1 MNYKEIKELND
12 SIQSGISKY
21 AQDALLAYK
30 INESL
35 KVPQGVSMKDY
46 VMNQMYDFPSED
58 ITEQK
63 VQSGWGEDRLDK
75 NMVFP
80 GELYNLEENRAQ
92 RQKAISQFANGVFKG
107 VITAGTTFADGVAGT
122 VMGVLNL
129 GYDAINGNIDSWT
142 DAGNSFINNPFSAA
156 MHDVQEWSEKIAP
169 NHYTEYEK
177 NAPWYKNIFTAN
189 FIGDKFLKNTGF
201 MIGAAYSGK
210 LAVGLGAKALHLK
223 KARDAFKGM
232 VYTSSGKALKSSKD
246 IYKAYLT
253 GDAFMD
259 GVKLTEDLGKAAKK
273 LRNSEWG
280 LKLFGAT
287 NAAMGEGRIEA
298 ISNIEPIRETLTM
311 KNDEDLAVAT
321 QAIQNELFEKHPE
334 WFSIVQNDAGMKM
347 QLTDP
352 KGIEE
357 YNKRFSLIRKQYEER
372 QAEIE
377 KLSAAASNQIFL
389 FNLPLLT
396 AGDLFQFGKFLMGG
410 YSTNRIASSFIK
422 GSIKEGFSVAPGT
435 MKTALKMAARPLIEG
450 QEEMTQAGISEGAGI
465 HAIKKYDNFYEK
477 QIDPDAEEDIVSLV
491 NSLSEGLKDTYS
503 DPQEWEQFFI
513 GALTS
518 VLGIPSFTRT
528 NDGKIK
534 VGVSG
539 DFWDV
544 RREAKQNIETANTIV
559 DYLNKRIQ
567 DKDFLNYYRGIIRH
581 NSYEKDMN
589 TALEGSDPF
598 QYKNAELSQF
608 VSDAIMFENAGRI
621 QDLYDTIEEAGE
633 VSEGDIESIRTLTTD
648 KISGKSPYDGMS
660 DKQIVDKIN
669 KNISDYKEL
678 LDKYVEVS
686 NNLKATYGI
695 DMTAPIL
702 QEMTWSLMN
711 IDDLEYRFRNL
722 YDKVVQELGIKEKI
736 IEEELTPADVILSL
750 SDSESM
756 KVLDELKKYRKT
768 DPEATQ
774 LFKDIGDL
782 KSILK
787 SRADFINKYQKLS
800 IDPSSFNEQI
810 KKSEDKTVKK
820 KTAKTNKQAKEI
832 LASARSPKEYRK
844 VKSDLLSSGKY
855 TQQNIGK
862 IENELIEEKNE
873 IPIKTRNIRNFAD
886 GVISRISNS
895 PISRKTKADAVE
907 IINKA
912 AENADSYEEML
923 SPDSPYLTDENLF
936 YNDTNPRSESAEQ
949 DTIRFIEAQAALSS
963 AIQEQLKEEQINMQS
978 SVFTVKE
985 NESSVKKKET
995 VRTNPKDNTSGG
1007 VKAKPVSEHLA
1018 MSDSAIVEED
1028 PFEAPIV
1035 EDNTQIEPEESKQHY
1050 LKNEKTPEVQN
1061 IQDVPDKTYT
1071 YWESALSK
1079 YLFSALNHHDPQYI
1093 ELGDTEK
1100 VREFLNNPDFPDFSK
1115 VYNYLKSKGAFEYV
1129 DNGNVKIGDI
1139 IHLAIDPSFDSNQ
1152 VLLVKRLEE
1161 GVQIIGVLNKDK
1173 RYENLDVIIDKVRED
1188 FKKADPNKFFISD
1201 YSTKVWRVTE
1211 GYPLMINAFTN
1222 LKNITNN
1229 AIFAVV
1235 HNGSWALG
1243 KYSGSSKDFDTA
1255 PYMSNKNG
1263 EVYVAVKTPKSSPK
1277 YYMRKVDIRYFR
1289 KDDLNIEE
1297 LRNTESGQAIL
1308 KSLENIFADMIKAST
1323 QKELNTAV
1331 KNLNDILYVGG
1342 LTVRLSKDEK
1352 SIIFSRTMLDDSG
1365 NPVKEGIG
1373 DGRLANKQIFIQ
1385 RVDKASPTAIP
1396 VILDIIYDQGFKFQ
1410 VKKELIN
1417 NPEYNR
1423 KLIEAGIVMTDLFS
1437 MHTEGARVLLDPIK
1451 ETKSSNQPV
1460 KISEQKHTQDN
1471 SKPVN
1476 NTNENIF
1483 GGQEEQ
1489 YYDDNENTVKS
1500 AYMADGGTILGIPV
1514 KIFANPV
1521 YTSYGRKTPAL
1532 AGYQYGIKFPNNHT
1546 VVVRGIN
1553 PKISLKEAVGLF
1565 KQMFEG
1571 PVLKAYTQ
1579 EKLDKA
1585 VSEFKKISALPV
1597 YTVTEN
1603 KVDYNAVR
1611 DGIFHLREVDEQEE
1625 SSLFDLNEEIEQVKK
1640 MLPNIPIHVIDK
1652 LIEIEEKK
1660 AWGMF
1665 NNAGITLSNIAAE
1678 GTAYHEAF
1686 HAVFSLGLN
1695 LVERVELISEAAK
1708 DSGLTDSVEIQEW
1721 LAERFREYTINQKT
1735 KTIGQKIRDFFK
1747 KLLTYVHI
1755 IKDTQPYRYYIFKK
1769 IIDREY
1775 KKTELSEDFLNGTM
1789 LRAEEYTPEII
1800 GIVREGMKKG
1810 LVTINEA
1817 GKLILYA
1824 KPGVLS
1830 ELNERQWVHVRTR
1843 TFKEWFGDW
1852 ENDPENASKV
1862 INPTT
1867 GEPLVVY
1874 HKSTAKGFSEFNLD
1888 KSLKKEVSKSYT
1900 FHFGSEQAAKEINTF
1915 GYEGDI
1921 YQNFLSI
1928 KNPVDLEDSIQEYAN
1943 NMINYFHSEKAAE
1956 KYGKRLSDDLF
1967 YKTREII
1974 TDFYESDERKR
1985 EAVKEV
1991 LDYMGFDGIRYINNV
2006 EDPGSISYSVPT
2018 SNQIKDAWKNNGNYD
2033 IRETNTLLREVNVTN
2048 ITANVN
2054 SENLK
2059 KLGYSEE
2066 FIKNA
2071 TPEMI
2076 EAAIQCK

>member
-21 AQDALLAYK
+21 AQDALFAYK

-35 KVPQGVSMKDY
+35 KVPQEVSMKDY

-122 VMGVLNL
+122 VLGVLNL

-232 VYTSSGKALKSSKD
+232 VHTSSGEALKSSKD

-253 GDAFMD
+253 GDAFID

-280 LKLFGAT
+280 LKIFGAT

-298 ISNIEPIRETLTM
+298 ISNIEPIRESLTK

-321 QAIQNELFEKHPE
+321 QAIQNELFEEHPE

-347 QLTDP
+347 QLTNP

-357 YNKRFSLIRKQYEER
+357 YNKRSSFIRKQYEER

-410 YSTNRIASSFIK
+410 YSTNKIASSFIK

-435 MKTALKMAARPLIEG
+435 AKTAFKMAARPLIEG

-465 HAIKKYDNFYEK
+465 HAIKKYDNFYER

-491 NSLSEGLKDTYS
+491 NSLSEGLRDTYS

-518 VLGIPSFTRT
+518 VLGIPSFTKT

-544 RREAKQNIETANTIV
+544 RRETRQNIETANTII
-559 DYLNKRIQ
+559 DYLNNRIQ

-589 TALEGSDPF
+589 TALEGSDTF

-633 VSEGDIESIRTLTTD
+633 VSEEDIESIRTLTTD

-660 DKQIVDKIN
+660 DKQIMDKIN

-686 NNLKATYGI
+686 NNLKATYGV

-711 IDDLEYRFRNL
+711 IDNLEDRFKNL
-722 YDKVVQELGIKEKI
+722 YNKVVRELGINEEIIKED
-736 IEEELTPADVILSL
+736 LTPADVILSL

-756 KVLDELKKYRKT
+756 KILDNLKKYRKT
-768 DPEATQ
+768 DPKATQ
-774 LFKDIGDL
+774 VSKDIEDL
-782 KSILK
+782 KSIFK
-787 SRADFINKYQKLS
+787 ARTDFINKYQKLS

-844 VKSDLLSSGKY
+844 AKSDLLASGKY
-855 TQQNIGK
+855 TQQNIDK

-895 PISRKTKADAVE
+895 SISRKTKSDAIE

-949 DTIRFIEAQAALSS
+949 DTVRFMEAQAALSN

-985 NESSVKKKET
+985 NEPSVKKKET

-1035 EDNTQIEPEESKQHY
+1035 EENPQSEPEESKQND
-1050 LKNEKTPEVQN
+1050 LKKEKTPEVQN
-1061 IQDVPDKTYT
+1061 TQDVPDKTYT

-1079 YLFSALNHHDPQYI
+1079 YLLSALDHHEYI

-1100 VREFLNNPDFPDFSK
+1100 VRMYLNNPDFPDFSK
-1115 VYNYLKSKGAFEYV
+1115 LYNYLKSKGAFEYV

-1161 GVQIIGVLNKDK
+1161 GVQVIGVLNKDK

-1201 YSTKVWRVTE
+1201 YSTKAWRVTE
-1211 GYPLMINAFTN
+1211 GYPITRDAFTN
-1222 LKNITNN
+1222 LNDVTNN

-1263 EVYVAVKTPKSSPK
+1263 GVYVAVKTPKSSPK
-1277 YYMRKVDIRYFR
+1277 YYMREVDIRYFR

-1297 LRNTESGQAIL
+1297 LRNTKSGQSIL

-1365 NPVKEGIG
+1365 NPVKEDIG
-1373 DGRLANKQIFIQ
+1373 DGRLANKQEFIQ
-1385 RVDKASPTAIP
+1385 RIDKASPTAIP
-1396 VILDIIYDQGFKFQ
+1396 DILNIIYDQGFKFQ

-1423 KLIEAGIVMTDLFS
+1423 KLIEAGIFETDLSS

-1451 ETKSSNQPV
+1451 ETKSFNQSV
-1460 KISEQKHTQDN
+1460 KISEQENTQNN
-1471 SKPVN
+1471 SKSAN
-1476 NTNENIF
+1476 NTDENIF
-1483 GGQEEQ
+1483 GGQKEQ
-1489 YYDDNENTVKS
+1489 YYDDNENTVKN
-1500 AYMADGGTILGIPV
+1500 AYMAEGGTILGISV

-1571 PVLKAYTQ
+1571 PVSKAYTK

-1585 VSEFKKISALPV
+1585 ISEFKKISALPV
-1597 YTVTEN
+1597 YTITEN

-1611 DGIFHLREVDEQEE
+1611 DGIFHLREVDEQED
-1625 SSLFDLNEEIEQVKK
+1625 SPHFDLNEEIEQVKK
-1640 MLPNIPIHVIDK
+1640 MLPNISIHVIDK

-1695 LVERVELISEAAK
+1695 DSEKQRLLDEAMK
-1708 DSGLTDSVEIQEW
+1708 ESGLTDAFETEEW
-1721 LAERFREYTINQKT
+1721 LAERFREFVINQNT
-1735 KTIGQKIRDFFK
+1735 KSTGGKIKELFR
-1747 KLLTYVHI
+1747 KLLDLIRGIFKVT
-1755 IKDTQPYRYYIFKK
+1755 PYRYSVYKNIVQG
-1769 IIDREY
+1769 EY
-1775 KKTELSEDFLNGTM
+1775 SDINLSGTELEIRLREARDLINDTKKFLNNYNFND
-1789 LRAEEYTPEII
+1789 L
-1800 GIVREGMKKG
+1800 
-1810 LVTINEA
+1810 IN
-1817 GKLILYA
+1817 
-1824 KPGVLS
+1824 S
-1830 ELNERQWVHVRTR
+1830 
-1843 TFKEWFGDW
+1843 
-1852 ENDPENASKV
+1852 
-1862 INPTT
+1862 
-1867 GEPLVVY
+1867 
-1874 HKSTAKGFSEFNLD
+1874 
-1888 KSLKKEVSKSYT
+1888 
-1900 FHFGSEQAAKEINTF
+1900 
-1915 GYEGDI
+1915 
-1921 YQNFLSI
+1921 
-1928 KNPVDLEDSIQEYAN
+1928 
-1943 NMINYFHSEKAAE
+1943 
-1956 KYGKRLSDDLF
+1956 
-1967 YKTREII
+1967 
-1974 TDFYESDERKR
+1974 
-1985 EAVKEV
+1985 
-1991 LDYMGFDGIRYINNV
+1991 
-2006 EDPGSISYSVPT
+2006 
-2018 SNQIKDAWKNNGNYD
+2018 
-2033 IRETNTLLREVNVTN
+2033 
-2048 ITANVN
+2048 
-2054 SENLK
+2054 
-2059 KLGYSEE
+2059 GYSEE

>member
-35 KVPQGVSMKDY
+35 KVPQEVPMKDY

-58 ITEQK
+58 ITEQRI
-63 VQSGWGEDRLDK
+63 QSGWGEDRLDK

-80 GELYNLEENRAQ
+80 GELYNLAENRAQ
-92 RQKAISQFANGVFKG
+92 RQKAVSQFANGVFKG

-142 DAGNSFINNPFSAA
+142 DVGSSFINNPFSAA

-189 FIGDKFLKNTGF
+189 FIGDKFLKNVGF
-201 MIGAAYSGK
+201 MVGAAYSGK

-232 VYTSSGKALKSSKD
+232 VTTSSGKALNSSKD

-273 LRNSEWG
+273 LKNSEWG

-298 ISNIEPIRETLTM
+298 ISNIEPIRESLTK

-321 QAIQNELFEKHPE
+321 QAIQNELFEEHPE

-357 YNKRFSLIRKQYEER
+357 YNKRFSFIRRQYEER

-377 KLSAAASNQIFL
+377 KLSAAASNHIFL

-410 YSTNRIASSFIK
+410 YSTNKIASSFIK
-422 GSIKEGFSVAPGT
+422 GSIKEGFSVSPGT
-435 MKTALKMAARPLIEG
+435 MKTALKMTARPLIEG

-465 HAIKKYDNFYEK
+465 HAIKKYDNFYER

-528 NDGKIK
+528 NDGKMK
-534 VGVSG
+534 VRVSG

-544 RREAKQNIETANTIV
+544 RREARQSRETANTIV
-559 DYLNKRIQ
+559 DYLNRRIQ

-589 TALEGSDPF
+589 AALKSSDPF

-633 VSEGDIESIRTLTTD
+633 VSEKDIESIRTLTTD
-648 KISGKSPYDGMS
+648 KASGKSPYDGMS
-660 DKQIVDKIN
+660 DKQVMDKIN

-695 DMTAPIL
+695 DMTNPIL

-711 IDDLEYRFRNL
+711 IDILEDRFKNL
-722 YDKVVQELGIKEKI
+722 YDKVVQGLGIKEKI
-736 IEEELTPADVILSL
+736 DKENLTPADVILSL

-756 KVLDELKKYRKT
+756 KILDELKKYRKT
-768 DPEATQ
+768 DPEANQ
-774 LFKDIGDL
+774 LLKNIEDL
-782 KSILK
+782 KSIFK
-787 SRADFINKYQKLS
+787 SRTDFINKYQKLAT
-800 IDPSSFNEQI
+800 DPSSFNEQI
-810 KKSEDKTVKK
+810 KRSEDKTVKK
-820 KTAKTNKQAKEI
+820 KTAKTNRQAKEV

-844 VKSDLLSSGKY
+844 AKSDLLSSGKY
-855 TQQNIGK
+855 TQQNIDK

-873 IPIKTRNIRNFAD
+873 IPVKTRNIRNFAD
-886 GVISRISNS
+886 GVISRISGS
-895 PISRKTKADAVE
+895 SISRKTKSDAIE
-907 IINKA
+907 IMNKA

-923 SPDSPYLTDENLF
+923 SSDNPYLTDENLF

-949 DTIRFIEAQAALSS
+949 DTVRFMEAQAALSS

-978 SVFTVKE
+978 SVFTVRE
-985 NESSVKKKET
+985 NEPSVKKKET
-995 VRTNPKDNTSGG
+995 VSTNPKDNTSGG

-1028 PFEAPIV
+1028 PFEAPV
-1035 EDNTQIEPEESKQHY
+1035 MEENSQIEPEESEQRN
-1050 LKNEKTPEVQN
+1050 LKKEKAPEVQN
-1061 IQDVPDKTYT
+1061 TQDVPDKTYT

-1079 YLFSALNHHDPQYI
+1079 YLLSALDHYEYI
-1093 ELGDTEK
+1093 ELGNTEK
-1100 VREFLNNPDFPDFSK
+1100 VREFLNNPDFPDFSR

-1161 GVQIIGVLNKDK
+1161 GVQVIGVLNEDK
-1173 RYENLDVIIDKVRED
+1173 RYENLNVIIDRVRED
-1188 FKKADPNKFFISD
+1188 FKKANPDKFFISD

-1211 GYPLMINAFTN
+1211 GYPIIGNSKN
-1222 LKNITNN
+1222 LKDITDN

-1243 KYSGSSKDFDTA
+1243 RYSGNYKDFDTA
-1255 PYMSNKNG
+1255 PYMSNRNG
-1263 EVYVAVKTPKSSPK
+1263 DVYVAVKTPKSSPK
-1277 YYMRKVDIRYFR
+1277 YYMRRVTIRYFTEN
-1289 KDDLNIEE
+1289 DLSIEE
-1297 LRNTESGQAIL
+1297 LKSTESGQSFL
-1308 KSLENIFADMIKAST
+1308 KSLGNIFADMIRAST
-1323 QKELNTAV
+1323 QKELNIAV

-1342 LTVRLSKDEK
+1342 LTVRLSKDKK
-1352 SIIFSRTMLDDSG
+1352 SIIFSRTILNDSG
-1365 NPVKEGIG
+1365 NPIKEDVGNG
-1373 DGRLANKQIFIQ
+1373 KLANKQKFIQ
-1385 RVDKASPTAIP
+1385 EIDKASPTAVSDILN
-1396 VILDIIYDQGFKFQ
+1396 VIYGQEFRFQ

-1417 NPEYNR
+1417 NPGYNR
-1423 KLIEAGIVMTDLFS
+1423 KLIEAGIVRTDLSS

-1451 ETKSSNQPV
+1451 ETKSSNQSV
-1460 KISEQKHTQDN
+1460 KISKQKNTQDN
-1471 SKPVN
+1471 SKSVN
-1476 NTNENIF
+1476 STDENIF
-1483 GGQEEQ
+1483 GGQKEQ
-1489 YYDDNENTVKS
+1489 YYDDNENTVKN
-1500 AYMADGGTILGIPV
+1500 AYMAEGGTILGIPV

-1571 PVLKAYTQ
+1571 PVSKAYTQ

-1611 DGIFHLREVDEQEE
+1611 DGIFHLREVNEQED
-1625 SSLFDLNEEIEQVKK
+1625 SSPSDLNEEIEQVKK

-1652 LIEIEEKK
+1652 LIEIEGKK

-1695 LVERVELISEAAK
+1695 LVERIELISEAAK
-1708 DSGLTDSVEIQEW
+1708 DSGLTDPVEIQEW
-1721 LAERFREYTINQKT
+1721 LAERFREYTTNQKT
-1735 KTIGQKIRDFFK
+1735 RTIGQKIRDFFK
-1747 KLLTYVHI
+1747 KLLAYVHI

-1769 IIDREY
+1769 IIDRKY
-1775 KKTELSEDFLNGTM
+1775 KKIELSEEFENGTM
-1789 LRAEEYTPEII
+1789 LRAKEYTPEII
-1800 GIVREGMKKG
+1800 KIVEEGKKKG
-1810 LVTINEA
+1810 LITINEA
-1817 GKLILYA
+1817 GKIIFYA
-1824 KPGVLS
+1824 KPEVLS
-1830 ELNERQWVHVRTR
+1830 ELNERQWVHVRTEA
-1843 TFKEWFGDW
+1843 FKKWFGDW

-1862 INPTT
+1862 INPKT

-1888 KSLKKEVSKSYT
+1888 KSSKKEVSKSYT
-1900 FHFGSEQAAKEINTF
+1900 FHFGSEQAAKETNTF

-1921 YQNFLSI
+1921 YQDFLNI
-1928 KNPVDLEDSIQEYAN
+1928 KNPVDLEDSVQEYAN

-1956 KYGKRLSDDLF
+1956 KYGKRLSDNLF
-1967 YKTREII
+1967 YKTRDIV
-1974 TDFYESDERKR
+1974 TDFYESNERKR

-2018 SNQIKDAWKNNGNYD
+2018 SNQIKDAMKNNGNYD
-2033 IRETNTLLREVNVTN
+2033 IRETNTLFRETNATN

>member
-21 AQDALLAYK
+21 AQDALFAYK

-35 KVPQGVSMKDY
+35 KVPQEVSMKDY

-122 VMGVLNL
+122 VLGVLNL

-232 VYTSSGKALKSSKD
+232 VHTSSGEALKSSKD

-253 GDAFMD
+253 GDAFID

-280 LKLFGAT
+280 LKIFGAT

-298 ISNIEPIRETLTM
+298 ISNIEPIRESLTK

-321 QAIQNELFEKHPE
+321 QAIQNELFEEHPE

-347 QLTDP
+347 QLTNP

-357 YNKRFSLIRKQYEER
+357 YNKRSSFIRKQYEER

-410 YSTNRIASSFIK
+410 YSTNKIASSFIK

-435 MKTALKMAARPLIEG
+435 AKTAFKMAARPLIEG

-465 HAIKKYDNFYEK
+465 HAIKKYDNFYER

-491 NSLSEGLKDTYS
+491 NSLSEGLRDTYS

-518 VLGIPSFTRT
+518 VLGIPSFTKT

-544 RREAKQNIETANTIV
+544 RRETRQNIETANTII
-559 DYLNKRIQ
+559 DYLNNRIQ

-589 TALEGSDPF
+589 TALEGSDTF

-633 VSEGDIESIRTLTTD
+633 VSEEDIESIRTLTTD

-660 DKQIVDKIN
+660 DKQIMDKIN

-686 NNLKATYGI
+686 NNLKATYGV

-711 IDDLEYRFRNL
+711 IDNLEDRFKNL
-722 YDKVVQELGIKEKI
+722 YNKVVRELGINEEIIKED
-736 IEEELTPADVILSL
+736 LTPADVILSL

-756 KVLDELKKYRKT
+756 KILDNLKKYRKT
-768 DPEATQ
+768 DPKATQ
-774 LFKDIGDL
+774 VSKDIEDL
-782 KSILK
+782 KSIFK
-787 SRADFINKYQKLS
+787 ARTDFINKYQKLS

-844 VKSDLLSSGKY
+844 AKSDLLASGKY
-855 TQQNIGK
+855 TQQNIDK

-895 PISRKTKADAVE
+895 SISRKTKSDAIE

-949 DTIRFIEAQAALSS
+949 DTVRFMEAQAALSN

-985 NESSVKKKET
+985 NEPSVKKKET

-1035 EDNTQIEPEESKQHY
+1035 EENPQSEPEESKQND
-1050 LKNEKTPEVQN
+1050 LKKEKTPEVQN
-1061 IQDVPDKTYT
+1061 TQDVPDKTYT

-1079 YLFSALNHHDPQYI
+1079 YLLSALDHHEYI

-1100 VREFLNNPDFPDFSK
+1100 VRMYLNNPDFPDFSK
-1115 VYNYLKSKGAFEYV
+1115 LYNYLKSKGAFEYV

-1161 GVQIIGVLNKDK
+1161 GVQVIGVLNKDK

-1211 GYPLMINAFTN
+1211 GYPITRDAFTN
-1222 LKNITNN
+1222 LNDVTNN

-1263 EVYVAVKTPKSSPK
+1263 GVYVAVKTPKSSPK
-1277 YYMRKVDIRYFR
+1277 YYMREVDIRYFR

-1297 LRNTESGQAIL
+1297 LRNTKSGQSIL

-1365 NPVKEGIG
+1365 NPVKEDIG
-1373 DGRLANKQIFIQ
+1373 DGRLANKQEFIQ
-1385 RVDKASPTAIP
+1385 RIDKASPTAIP
-1396 VILDIIYDQGFKFQ
+1396 DILNIIYDQGFKFQ

-1423 KLIEAGIVMTDLFS
+1423 KLIEAGIFETDLSS

-1451 ETKSSNQPV
+1451 ETKSFNQSV
-1460 KISEQKHTQDN
+1460 KISEQENTQNN
-1471 SKPVN
+1471 SKSAN
-1476 NTNENIF
+1476 NTDENIF
-1483 GGQEEQ
+1483 GGQKEQ
-1489 YYDDNENTVKS
+1489 YYDDNENTVKN
-1500 AYMADGGTILGIPV
+1500 AYMAEGGTILGISV

-1571 PVLKAYTQ
+1571 PVSKAYTK

-1585 VSEFKKISALPV
+1585 ISEFKKISALPV
-1597 YTVTEN
+1597 YTITEN

-1611 DGIFHLREVDEQEE
+1611 DGIFHLREVDEQED
-1625 SSLFDLNEEIEQVKK
+1625 SPHFDLNEEIEQVKK
-1640 MLPNIPIHVIDK
+1640 MLPNISIHVIDK

-1695 LVERVELISEAAK
+1695 DSEKQRLLDEAMK
-1708 DSGLTDSVEIQEW
+1708 ESGLTDAFETEEW
-1721 LAERFREYTINQKT
+1721 LAERFREFVINQNT
-1735 KTIGQKIRDFFK
+1735 KSTGGKIKELFR
-1747 KLLTYVHI
+1747 KLLDLIRGIFKVT
-1755 IKDTQPYRYYIFKK
+1755 PYRYSVYKNIVQG
-1769 IIDREY
+1769 EY
-1775 KKTELSEDFLNGTM
+1775 SDINLSGTELEIRLREARDLINDTKKFLNNYNFND
-1789 LRAEEYTPEII
+1789 L
-1800 GIVREGMKKG
+1800 
-1810 LVTINEA
+1810 IN
-1817 GKLILYA
+1817 
-1824 KPGVLS
+1824 S
-1830 ELNERQWVHVRTR
+1830 
-1843 TFKEWFGDW
+1843 
-1852 ENDPENASKV
+1852 
-1862 INPTT
+1862 
-1867 GEPLVVY
+1867 
-1874 HKSTAKGFSEFNLD
+1874 
-1888 KSLKKEVSKSYT
+1888 
-1900 FHFGSEQAAKEINTF
+1900 
-1915 GYEGDI
+1915 
-1921 YQNFLSI
+1921 
-1928 KNPVDLEDSIQEYAN
+1928 
-1943 NMINYFHSEKAAE
+1943 
-1956 KYGKRLSDDLF
+1956 
-1967 YKTREII
+1967 
-1974 TDFYESDERKR
+1974 
-1985 EAVKEV
+1985 
-1991 LDYMGFDGIRYINNV
+1991 
-2006 EDPGSISYSVPT
+2006 
-2018 SNQIKDAWKNNGNYD
+2018 
-2033 IRETNTLLREVNVTN
+2033 
-2048 ITANVN
+2048 
-2054 SENLK
+2054 
-2059 KLGYSEE
+2059 GYSEE